1 MGLLYNIGY
10 QKKNFP
16 PQMELKG
23 YFIQGVKKFG
33 NFDNIRNFCDLLHNT
48 KQMIDITI
56 IL

>member
-10 QKKNFP
+10 KKKIVP

-33 NFDNIRNFCDLLHNT
+33 NFYNIRDFGNLLHNT
-48 KQMIDITI
+48 KQILVITTN
-56 IL
+56 L